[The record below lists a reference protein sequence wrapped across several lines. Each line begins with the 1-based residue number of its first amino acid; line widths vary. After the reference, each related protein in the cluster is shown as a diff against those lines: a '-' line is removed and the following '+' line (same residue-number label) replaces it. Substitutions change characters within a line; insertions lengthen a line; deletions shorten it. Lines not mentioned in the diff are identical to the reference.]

1 MKPLKLASALVGASV
16 LFSLAGAPALPV
28 QAKDAAGAVA
38 SSTMWVWVHS
48 DGRITCDG
56 QTLSLAELQQRVKE
70 LPPKVQI
77 RIGADPDATFDA
89 VGKVVAVAQRHIGI
103 VGFITGPSGDT
114 SK

>member
-38 SSTMWVWVHS
+38 NSTMWVWVHS

-56 QTLSLAELQQRVKE
+56 QTLSLTELQQLVKE
-70 LPPKVQI
+70 LPPSAEI
-77 RIGADPDATFDA
+77 RVGADPHATFDA
-89 VGKVVAVAQRHIGI
+89 VSKVVVIAGRHIPRI
-103 VGFITGPSGDT
+103 DFVTEPSGDT